1 MFCDPMQ
8 PLNKEKSKTIN
19 DYIELIETIA
29 RVEYS
34 KLSVSAHLIDYSE
47 LVNIG
52 AMAVHVLLTNKKNNT
67 EFNISYVST
76 AIKWAIKNE
85 LRRRY
90 KWYSFKHSKHKEELS
105 ECENNNEYSAKDIEE
120 LSKTQV
126 REAIYETILS
136 IDEMAEAENPTQ
148 VKDTSFTPEENLEF
162 KELNSAIKRAFKKVP
177 QRERI
182 VLENRFFKNRKIKDL
197 ANEMNISSSRVSR
210 IIQSGLDKIRAELK
224 KQDLV

>member
-34 KLSVSAHLIDYSE
+34 RLSVSSHLIDYSE

-52 AMAVHVLLTNKKNNT
+52 AMAVHVLLTNNKNNS

-90 KWYSFKHSKHKEELS
+90 KWYSFKHSKHKEELNDL
-105 ECENNNEYSAKDIEE
+105 EKDNVSAKDIEE

-136 IDEMAEAENPTQ
+136 IDELADAENPTQ
-148 VKDTSFTPEENLEF
+148 IKDSSFTPEENLEF
-162 KELNSAIKRAFKKVP
+162 KELNSAIKRALKKVP
-177 QRERI
+177 QRERM

-197 ANEMNISSSRVSR
+197 ADEMKISSSRVSR
-210 IIQSGLDKIRAELK
+210 IIQSGLDKIRNELK
-224 KQDLV
+224 KQDMV

>member
-34 KLSVSAHLIDYSE
+34 RLSISSHLIDYSE

-52 AMAVHVLLTNKKNNT
+52 AMAVHILLTNNKKST
-67 EFNISYVST
+67 EFNISYIST

-105 ECENNNEYSAKDIEE
+105 EFEKNNESAKDIEE

-136 IDEMAEAENPTQ
+136 IDELADAENPTQ
-148 VKDTSFTPEENLEF
+148 IKDSSFTPEENLEF
-162 KELNSAIKRAFKKVP
+162 KELNSAIKRALKKVP
-177 QRERI
+177 QRERM

-197 ANEMNISSSRVSR
+197 ADEMNISSSRVSR

-224 KQDLV
+224 KQELV